1 MDKKVS
7 KSVEVKVM
15 DGSNMRDSGSVQGHK
30 HLTERQNLASDSVG
44 LRSNHFC
51 GTRKRSSRAATYCKS
66 GVSNPRSGDRCWFVV
81 FVDWDTVKTKTEW
94 KSV

>member
-30 HLTERQNLASDSVG
+30 RLTERQNLASDSVG

-51 GTRKRSSRAATYCKS
+51 GTRKRSSR
-66 GVSNPRSGDRCWFVV
+66 RRH
-81 FVDWDTVKTKTEW
+81 TVKQESPTSGPGTGAG
-94 KSV
+94 S